1 MFTHMRKSDLLR
13 PLLLLVLS
21 AVITETAVAQNDR
34 KSDTE
39 GFFVNLHLNGSSWD
53 LNDDSEF
60 GELPQES
67 GGGMGLAFGF
77 GASQTV
83 TLFMAFD
90 AAQMSGGEE
99 RNDYTLAHFDIGTM
113 ITLLKQSSR
122 FRPFG
127 KASFTARTA
136 EFDVDNAGVSTF
148 GAAFSA
154 GAGLMAFLTPRLAL
168 TGDAQATWGSMT
180 EITTAGFSVNTSIGA
195 RSGRLNL
202 GITWFP

>member
-1 MFTHMRKSDLLR
+1 MKKVD
-13 PLLLLVLS
+13 LLLLLS
-21 AVITETAVAQNDR
+21 IILICAGHARAQNKP

-39 GFFVNLHLNGSSWD
+39 GLFLNFHLNGTSWD
-53 LNDDSEF
+53 LDDDSEF
-60 GELPQES
+60 GELPQQS
-67 GGGMGLAFGF
+67 GGGFGLAFGY

-90 AAQMSGGEE
+90 GAQMGGGEE
-99 RNDYTLAHFDIGTM
+99 REDYTLVHFDIGAMVTF
-113 ITLLKQSSR
+113 LGQSTR

-136 EFDVDNAGVSTF
+136 EFDVDNAGVSMF

-154 GAGLMAFLTPRLAL
+154 GGGLMVFLTPAFAI

-180 EITTAGFSVNTSIGA
+180 EITTGGISLDTSIGA
-195 RSGRLNL
+195 RSGRLNAGL
-202 GITWFP
+202 TWFPGR